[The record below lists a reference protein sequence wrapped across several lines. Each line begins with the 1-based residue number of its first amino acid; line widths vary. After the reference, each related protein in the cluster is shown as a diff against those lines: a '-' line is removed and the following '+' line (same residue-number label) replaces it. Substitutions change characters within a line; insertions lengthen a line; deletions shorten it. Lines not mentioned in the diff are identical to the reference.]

1 MAINAS
7 IATVGL
13 VKFDGTGN
21 FGLWQRRV
29 KDLLVQQGLVKALYG
44 KTKKPEK
51 MTDDEWEELDMK
63 AVSTIRLLLADE
75 VMYDVMEENS
85 TAGIW
90 LNLEKR
96 YMSKSLTNKLHL
108 KQKLYGLKMTEG
120 ADLRQHINTFKQII
134 SDMLRIDIK
143 FEDEDK
149 AMMLLT
155 SLPASYEHLVT
166 TLLYGKETLE
176 LEEVSGALLDHYQ
189 RKHKDSA
196 ESSGEG
202 LVVKGYQDRGRKKD
216 KDDKSARGR
225 SKSKSKAV
233 KCFKCQ
239 KKGHM
244 KRDYP
249 EWNKGKE
256 ESSTSVNVV
265 ADSESD
271 GDMLSVSSSTDGLNN
286 SWLLDSACSFHVTPH
301 RNWFDTYR
309 SINCG
314 SVRMGNDAACTIIGM
329 GTIKIKMSDG
339 VVRTL
344 EEVRHIPDMRKNLIS
359 LGTLDS
365 KGYSYKSENGIMKV
379 SKGAMVVMTGQKI
392 SSNVYKLLGN
402 TILGGVAAVAESED
416 DDTLLWHMRL
426 GHMSE
431 RGMRELHKRNLLTGI
446 KSCKLDFCKYCI
458 MGKQCRVRFKTAIH
472 KTKGILDYVHSD
484 IWGPVR
490 TLSKGGAQYFMSFID
505 DYSRKAWVY
514 FLKNKSEAFAKFKI
528 WKAEVENQTGRK
540 IKCLRTDNGTE
551 YRDGDFLKFCEEHG
565 IKRHFTVRKTPQQNG
580 VAERLNRTITETARC
595 LRLNAELPKIFWA
608 EVVNMACYIINRSP
622 RVALDGKVAEEVWTG
637 QEVDYSFMRI
647 FGCPAYVHI
656 SGEDRSKL
664 DPKSKKCIFLGF
676 KKGVKG
682 YKLWDPVAQK
692 VVISRDVVFDE
703 KSMTKAFKEEKSQ
716 AAESSNNI
724 GRSTVQVELDELES
738 QSNEEPH
745 SNDQEQDS
753 TRSDR
758 PKRNKRPP
766 VRYGF
771 EDLVSYALLT
781 SSEDPS
787 TFQEAIESSEKDKW
801 MEAMVE
807 ENESLSK
814 NKTWEL
820 TELPKGK
827 KPIGCKWVF
836 KKKEAVSEKEGERFK
851 ARLVAKGYS
860 QRHGIDY
867 DEVFSPVVRHTSI
880 RAVLA
885 LVADQD
891 LELEQLD
898 VKTAFLHGNLEE
910 EIFMEQPKGF
920 KQPGT
925 ENLVCR
931 LKKSLYGLKQSPRQ
945 WYKRFDS
952 YMIQIGYTRCEYDCC
967 VYVRILEDGSYIFL
981 LLYVDDM
988 LIAAK
993 SMCEVNRLKSLL
1005 HKEFE
1010 MKDLGA
1016 AKKILGME
1024 IHKDRGARKLWL
1036 SQKNYIR
1043 KVLEKFSMLDAKPVS
1058 TPLANHF
1065 RLSGS
1070 QCPKNEEE
1078 IENMSKV
1085 LYASAVGCLMY
1096 AMVCIRPDLA
1106 HAVSTVSRYMTNPG
1120 REHWNAVKWIFR
1132 YLKGTAEHG
1141 ILFSRQPGTN
1151 SVVGYVDADYA
1162 GEVDDRR
1169 STTGYVFTLSGGPIC
1184 WKSTLQSIVAMSTTE
1199 AEYMAVAEAA
1209 KEALWLKGLVKELG
1223 LNQGGVQMHCD
1234 SQSAIYLAKN
1244 QVYHAKTK
1252 HIDVRFHKI
1261 RELIVTGDIVL
1272 EKVHTS
1278 ENAADMLTKPVT
1290 TAKFKHCLDLVN
1302 VSSL

>member
-225 SKSKSKAV
+225 SKSKSKTV

-244 KRDYP
+244 KRECP

-314 SVRMGNDAACTIIGM
+314 SVRMGNDATCTIIGM

-458 MGKQCRVRFKTAIH
+458 MGKQCRVRFKTATH

-490 TLSKGGAQYFMSFID
+490 TPSKGGAQYFMSFID

-608 EVVNMACYIINRSP
+608 EAVDMACYIINRSP

-738 QSNEEPH
+738 QSDEEPH

-820 TELPKGK
+820 TETSKR
-827 KPIGCKWVF
+827 
-836 KKKEAVSEKEGERFK
+836 KETYRLQVGVQEEG
-851 ARLVAKGYS
+851 S
-860 QRHGIDY
+860 
-867 DEVFSPVVRHTSI
+867 SI
-880 RAVLA
+880 RKRRGKIQGTI
-885 LVADQD
+885 DQD

-910 EIFMEQPKGF
+910 EIFMEQPEGF

-1024 IHKDRGARKLWL
+1024 IRRDREARKLWL

-1085 LYASAVGCLMY
+1085 PYASAVGCLMY
-1096 AMVCIRPDLA
+1096 AMVCTRPDLA
-1106 HAVSTVSRYMTNPG
+1106 HAVSTVS
-1120 REHWNAVKWIFR
+1120 
-1132 YLKGTAEHG
+1132 
-1141 ILFSRQPGTN
+1141 SQGTN

-1244 QVYHAKTK
+1244 QVYHARTK